1 MRLLLFFLSLTIFP
15 TITLSTELVGR
26 AYDNKTKALL
36 YQETHLFD
44 KNSIRSRYTDADD
57 QLIGKRMVE
66 MAQDRVVR
74 YQLEQTTLGVA
85 ETVERLPDMINI
97 TATSN
102 GETASTQLNKV
113 DTKGVVIDAGFSNF
127 IVRNWDK
134 LSSGEKLSLDFVS
147 TARRDAI
154 KLQLKRIDSEKSSL
168 PRYGSTDGIIMFNM
182 NIANPFL
189 RLLLKPIEIGY
200 YSDTK
205 QLAYYQGI
213 SNLKNANGQQF
224 ESMHIKFER
233 QKPQHQAK
241 ATASAE

>member
-154 KLQLKRIDSEKSSL
+154 KLQLKRIDSEKSS
-168 PRYGSTDGIIMFNM
+168 Y
-182 NIANPFL
+182 IANPFL